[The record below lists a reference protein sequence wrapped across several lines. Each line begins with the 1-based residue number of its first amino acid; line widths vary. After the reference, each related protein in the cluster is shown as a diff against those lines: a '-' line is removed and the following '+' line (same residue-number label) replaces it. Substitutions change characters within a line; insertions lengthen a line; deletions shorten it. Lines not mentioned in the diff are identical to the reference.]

1 MRIGFV
7 GLGTMGRPMARR
19 ILAAGHE
26 LTCTSRSPA
35 PVRELAAEGARA
47 ADAPAEVVASSEI
60 TVLCLPDDDA
70 VEAVVAQVMPV
81 VSGRLVVDCSTVAP
95 ETERRLHAL
104 VRSAGGRYLDAPI
117 SGGPAGAAA
126 GTLTVM
132 AGGEAD
138 ALDRARP
145 ALGAFAAE
153 ITHVGGP
160 GAGQVV
166 KLCNQLVV
174 AGQMLGLCEAVLLA
188 ERSGVDPAAVH
199 RVLVRSTGD
208 CTMAR
213 TRFPVP
219 GVVPTSPASN
229 GWRPDF
235 TTRLM
240 AKDLDLALAHA
251 GGSGTPLLVGPIL
264 RALLGASAHAGY
276 EGADWSA
283 FITVLR
289 DHGQER
295 LPS

>member
-1 MRIGFV
+1 MRVGFV

-19 ILAAGHE
+19 ILAADHE
-26 LTCTSRSPA
+26 LVCSSRSPA
-35 PVRELAAEGARA
+35 AVRELVAEGARA
-47 ADAPAEVVASSEI
+47 AGGPAEVVASSEI
-60 TVLCLPDDDA
+60 TVLCLPDD
-70 VEAVVAQVMPV
+70 EAVATVVAEAVPA
-81 VSGRLVVDCSTVAP
+81 VSGRLLVDCSTVAP
-95 ETERRLHAL
+95 ETERRLHEL

-126 GTLTVM
+126 GTLAVM
-132 AGGEAD
+132 AGGEAG

-145 ALGAFAAE
+145 ALAAFAAE
-153 ITHVGGP
+153 VTHVGGP

-199 RVLVRSTGD
+199 RVLVHSTGD

-251 GGSGTPLLVGPIL
+251 GGTSTPLLVAPIL
-264 RALLGASAHAGY
+264 RALLGASAHAGF
-276 EGADWSA
+276 ESADWSA
-283 FITVLR
+283 FVNVLR
-289 DHGQER
+289 EDGKER